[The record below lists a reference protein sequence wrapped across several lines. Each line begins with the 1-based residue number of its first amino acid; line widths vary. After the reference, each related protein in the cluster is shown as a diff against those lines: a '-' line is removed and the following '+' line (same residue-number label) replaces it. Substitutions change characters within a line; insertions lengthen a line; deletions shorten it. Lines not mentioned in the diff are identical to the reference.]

1 MKDQRIITI
10 MSSDDNISKKRHTEE
25 LIDDSSVKKLKSVN
39 IDHSVMSEPISQDI
53 QAINMEN
60 ILDDNTHYTK
70 HVSKG
75 YKQKNDLA
83 SQMPN
88 AKTDQDILDSLETT
102 PDDTVVKQVWSRKP
116 LYAKDLN
123 HEFLGDINF
132 QQIDSQEFYHNNES
146 AVRFYGVTDT
156 GYSIMCSVT
165 GFQHY
170 LYIPSPYGNLNDQ
183 PAALKKELEVL
194 VKYLNDN
201 YLNGNSGVSEGDNV
215 SEKVTKIEQC
225 YKHNIWGY
233 QGDATLPFL
242 KVYVNNHGSIF
253 KIRKQFEDGNINIP
267 GRFVYGERMTTF
279 DNIAY
284 MLRLMI
290 DLKIVGMS
298 WLTLPKNK
306 HKFVTKHN
314 KISNCQIETLID
326 YKDLV
331 VHSADD
337 AEWSKFAPLRIL
349 SFDLEC
355 AGRPGVFPEPSVDP
369 VIQIANVVNVQG
381 SASNLPF
388 VKNVFTVDTCSAIS
402 GIEVFSYKKEEE
414 MLLGWKD
421 FVKEVDPDIII
432 GYNIEGFDL
441 PYLLDRAQ
449 SLKLDSFPYFGKLTN
464 VKNNYKT
471 STFTSKA
478 LGTRDNKIIN
488 ISGRLQL
495 DILAF
500 IRREYKLRSYTL
512 NAVSAHFLN
521 EQKED
526 VHYSIITDLH
536 NGDADT
542 RRRLAIYCLKDA
554 LLPLKL
560 LEKLMPLINYTEMS
574 RVTGVPFSYLL
585 TRGQQI
591 KVISQIFR
599 KCLSIDTLVP
609 NLTGKNGTDEQY
621 EGATVIE
628 PIRGFYNMPIATL
641 DFNSLY
647 PSIIMAHNL
656 CYTTLLD
663 KNTISRLKLVK
674 DEDYI
679 VTPNGDCFVMEHKKK
694 GILPE
699 ILDELIKA
707 RSKAKKQLKSETDPF
722 RKKVL
727 DGKQLALKISANSVY
742 GFTGATI
749 GKLPCLQ
756 ISSSVTAFGREMI
769 LKTKKYVEDHYT
781 IKNGFKHNAVVVYG
795 DTDSVMIKFGTDD
808 LKESMAMG
816 DEAARAISQIFKNP
830 INLEFEKCYFPYLLI
845 NKKRYAGLY
854 WTNPNNYDKL
864 DQKGLASVRRDSCP
878 LVSLVMNK
886 MLKNILI
893 DRDVDKGLNY
903 LDQIIKSVLQNNID
917 ISKLIISKAL
927 APNYTNPQPHAVL
940 AKKIA
945 KREGTGPQVG
955 DRVDYVIVGGNTK
968 LYDRAEDPLYV
979 LENNIPIDSKYYL
992 NQQLKNPIVSIIG
1005 PIIGENKAIAKF
1017 NITEITITTGKTG
1030 ALMGFLKKVR
1040 TCQSCKNPLKKDD
1053 KGPLCDNCSQDTGKI
1068 YLDKL
1073 IEVREMQDR
1082 FNQLWTKCQ
1091 RCSGSLHNEV
1101 LCSNK
1106 NCDIFYMRIK
1116 TKNSLQEKLE
1126 TISQW

>member
-1 MKDQRIITI
+1 
-10 MSSDDNISKKRHTEE
+10 MSNNNKRSIDDDHDEDSKKRLKH
-25 LIDDSSVKKLKSVN
+25 SSNKDGL
-39 IDHSVMSEPISQDI
+39 DHSVMSEPISKDI
-53 QAINMEN
+53 ESINLNN
-60 ILDDNTHYTK
+60 ILNDNTQYTK
-70 HVSKG
+70 HISHG
-75 YKQKNDLA
+75 YKNSQGKSLQNDEKADSEVLE
-83 SQMPN
+83 
-88 AKTDQDILDSLETT
+88 SLELSN
-102 PDDTVVKQVWSRKP
+102 TVVKQIWSRKQIDP
-116 LYAKDLN
+116 NDLN
-123 HEFLGDINF
+123 NKHLGDINF
-132 QQIDSQEFYHNNES
+132 QQIDAQEFYHNNES
-146 AVRFYGVTDT
+146 AIRFYGVTDK
-156 GYSIMCSVT
+156 GYSIICNVLN
-165 GFQHY
+165 FQHY
-170 LYIPSPYGNLNDQ
+170 FYIPSPYGNLNNNQ
-183 PAALKKELEVL
+183 IELATNLETLKNH
-194 VKYLNDN
+194 LNENFLQDPT
-201 YLNGNSGVSEGDNV
+201 SG
-215 SEKVTKIEQC
+215 KVTLIEQC

-233 QGDATLPFL
+233 QGDSKLPFL
-242 KVYVNNHGSIF
+242 KIYFNNHSSIF
-253 KIRKQFEDGNINIP
+253 KIRKQFEDGNVEIP
-267 GRFVYGERMTTF
+267 GRFHYGERLTSF

-284 MLRLMI
+284 LLRCMI
-290 DLKIVGMS
+290 DLGIVGMS
-298 WLTLPKNK
+298 WLTLPENAYTLVDPNK
-306 HKFVTKHN
+306 RV
-314 KISNCQIETLID
+314 SRCQIELDID
-326 YKDLV
+326 YRSLI

-337 AEWSKFAPLRIL
+337 HEWSKFAPLRIL

-355 AGRPGVFPEPSVDP
+355 SGRPGVFPEPQIDP

-381 SASNLPF
+381 STSGHPSI
-388 VKNVFTVDTCSAIS
+388 KNVFTVKSCSPIS
-402 GIEVFSYKKEEE
+402 GVEIFSYEEE
-414 MLLGWKD
+414 KDMLLGWKD
-421 FVKEVDPDIII
+421 FVNEVDPDILI

-441 PYLLDRAQ
+441 PYLLDRAE
-449 SLKLDSFPYFGKLTN
+449 SLKLVTFPYFGRMKFI
-464 VKNNYKT
+464 KNNYKV

-512 NAVSAHFLN
+512 NAVSAHFLG

-526 VHYSIITDLH
+526 VHYSIITDLQ

-574 RVTGVPFSYLL
+574 RVTGVPFTYLL

-599 KCLSIDTLVP
+599 KCLTIDTLVP
-609 NLTGKNGTDEQY
+609 NLLGGNGSDEQY

-663 KNTISRLKLVK
+663 KASIERLKLVK

-679 VTPNGDCFVMEHKKK
+679 ITPNGDAFVKEHKKK

-707 RSKAKKQLKSETDPF
+707 RKRAKNQLKSEKDPF

-742 GFTGATI
+742 GFTGATV

-769 LKTKKYVEDHYT
+769 LKTKKHVEGNYN
-781 IKNGFKHNAVVVYG
+781 IKNGYKHNAVVVYG

-808 LKESMAMG
+808 LKESMALG
-816 DEAARAISQIFKNP
+816 DQAAKEISKIFKDP

-854 WTNPNNYDKL
+854 WTNPDKYDKL

-893 DRDVDKGLNY
+893 DRDVEKGLEY
-903 LDQIIKSVLQNNID
+903 LDTVIKSVLKNNID

-927 APNYTNPQPHAVL
+927 APNYTNPQPHAIL
-940 AKKIA
+940 AQKIA
-945 KREGTGPQVG
+945 KREGSGPQVG

-1005 PIIGENKAIAKF
+1005 PIIGEQKAIGKF

-1040 TCQSCKNPLKKDD
+1040 TCQSCKNPIKKGVT
-1053 KGPLCDNCSQDTGKI
+1053 GPLCDNCASKTDTI
-1068 YLDKL
+1068 YLNKL
-1073 IEVREMQDR
+1073 VEVRDLQEK

-1116 TKNSLQEKLE
+1116 TRNTLQDKLE
-1126 TISQW
+1126 SISQW